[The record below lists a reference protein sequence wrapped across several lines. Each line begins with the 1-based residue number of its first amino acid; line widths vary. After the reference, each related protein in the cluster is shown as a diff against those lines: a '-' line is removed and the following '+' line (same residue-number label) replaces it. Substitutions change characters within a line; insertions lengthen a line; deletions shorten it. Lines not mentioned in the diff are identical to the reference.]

1 MLNNQLTIKPI
12 QHYTYIVNIYVVPMK
27 IALAILTLTFSTS
40 VVLSQNLVGNGD
52 FEVYSSLPNSSGDWS
67 FCTGW
72 NNVNLSMSA
81 WPYATPDYF
90 HTSGTGG
97 GNSPNTSFGTCL
109 PHSGNAFI
117 GLYSKHSSQLNS
129 RDYMSRQLNSPL
141 VVGQTYTISF
151 WMSSGTGNYYYGSSC
166 SGMGVQLTM
175 APLYQANHENTGGI
189 PQAEVPGAP
198 WIPNWTFYS
207 FTYVA
212 TSPFQYVTVGNFY
225 TDAATT
231 TVNHASANYPTAA
244 YYFIDEL
251 IIETASVLPIELI
264 SFDVI
269 NDDES
274 VLINWSTNVEINNDY
289 IEIER
294 SYDAENW
301 EFLSYVDGAG
311 NSESRIDYRSIDS
324 NPGTGTIYYR
334 LKQVDYNG
342 EEHLSDV
349 KSVRRLAKE
358 DINLY
363 PNPANEFVII
373 EQNDIHTK
381 DLILLDMHGKN
392 VTSLTERFD
401 IPNQPLT
408 RITIEQLPKGTYVI
422 MIDGK
427 TERLIKQ

>member
-1 MLNNQLTIKPI
+1 MKKLYFSVIFTI
-12 QHYTYIVNIYVVPMK
+12 
-27 IALAILTLTFSTS
+27 FSTLS
-40 VVLSQNLVGNGD
+40 FSQNLVGNGD

-97 GNSPNTSFGTCL
+97 GSSPNTAFGTCL

-117 GLYSKHSSQLNS
+117 GLYSRHSSQLNS
-129 RDYMSRQLNSPL
+129 RDYMSRQLISPL

-151 WMSSGTGNYYYGSSC
+151 WMSSGTGSYYYGSSC

-207 FTYVA
+207 FSYVA

-231 TVNHASANYPTAA
+231 TIGQVSANYPTGA

-251 IIETASVLPIELI
+251 IIETAISLPVELI
-264 SFDVI
+264 SFDVFDQGETVAI
-269 NDDES
+269 S
-274 VLINWSTNVEINNDY
+274 WSTNVEINNDY
-289 IEIER
+289 FEIER

-301 EFLSYVDGAG
+301 ELLTLVDGAG
-311 NSESRIDYRSIDS
+311 SSEVRQDYRTTDF

-334 LKQVDYNG
+334 LKQVDFDG
-342 EEHLSDV
+342 AHRISDV
-349 KSVRRLAKE
+349 KSVRLLGKDE
-358 DINLY
+358 INLY
-363 PNPANEFVII
+363 PNPASDFVII
-373 EQNDIHTK
+373 ESKAIHQKQIQILDMYGK
-381 DLILLDMHGKN
+381 DLTIY
-392 VTSLTERFD
+392 TERINIED
-401 IPNQPLT
+401 QDLT
-408 RITIEQLPKGTYVI
+408 RLMIDRLPVGTYVI
-422 MIDGK
+422 IIEGK
-427 TERLIKQ
+427 PVRLVKK